1 MPAKNESLRTQI
13 VNALRKG
20 GNKPMSRAQIA
31 EAINVAESQKHTLP
45 LIQMRNEDLIAQQ
58 GERGQARYTAVAKSS
73 K

>member
-1 MPAKNESLRTQI
+1 MPAKNENVRTQI
-13 VNALRKG
+13 VAALRKG

-31 EAINVAESQKHTLP
+31 EAIGVGEANKHTLP
-45 LIQMRNEDLIAQQ
+45 LIQMRGEGLIAQQ